1 MTIEAMRARFGP
13 WAVVTGASS
22 GIGLAMAREAARRG
36 LDVVLVARRIDELET
51 VAAELRTEHAIAT
64 RVVALDLA
72 LPDGASTLLAATR
85 DLEAGLLVAAAGFG
99 TSGAL
104 IHGPLERE
112 LEMLDVNCRAVL
124 VLAHG
129 YGRRFAER
137 GRGGMVLLSSMLAFQ
152 GTPNAAHYSATKAWV
167 QSLADGLHVELA
179 PRGVSVIAT
188 APGPT
193 RSGFAVRANM
203 RMGATVDPDI
213 VARTTF
219 RALGRKSTVL
229 PGALTKLLFYPL
241 RPLPRWARTRILGSV
256 MSRMTRHQAGT
267 E

>member
-1 MTIEAMRARFGP
+1 MTTRALRDRFGP

-36 LDVVLVARRIDELET
+36 LDVVLVARRREALDR
-51 VAAELRTEHAIAT
+51 VAGELRARHAIAT

-72 LPDGASTLLAATR
+72 RPDGATELLAATR
-85 DLEAGLLVAAAGFG
+85 DLDIGLLVAAAGFG
-99 TSGAL
+99 TSGAF
-104 IHGPLERE
+104 IDSPLDRE

-124 VLAHG
+124 VLAHE
-129 YGRRFAER
+129 YGRRLAAR
-137 GRGGMVLLSSMLAFQ
+137 GSGGIVLLSSMLAFQ
-152 GTPNAAHYSATKAWV
+152 GTPLAAHYSATKAWV
-167 QSLADGLHVELA
+167 QSLADGLHVELS

-193 RSGFAVRANM
+193 RSGFAARANM
-203 RMGATVDPDI
+203 RMSATVAPDV

-229 PGALTKLLFYPL
+229 PGALTKLLVYSL
-241 RPLPRWARTRILGSV
+241 LPLPRWARSRIVGAV
-256 MSRMTRHQAGT
+256 MRGMTRHQTGAG
-267 E
+267 